1 MEIFIAASD
10 KLIAVHC
17 IALLTL
23 AEGLESSIRCDHEK
37 LSESFPAA
45 LSSHNAFRFFVA
57 DFQEKTVFLYNF
69 TVASSLAVAC
79 YMREWRWIRFVRSAI
94 EEVTRIKFKYFSL
107 SKAADKNG
115 RKTPTS
121 NKVFYIVFY
130 QIFATH
136 LYSMRRKTRALQA
149 IKTKKNCDIKIFR
162 LGKIKKK

>member
-1 MEIFIAASD
+1 MLF
-10 KLIAVHC
+10 
-17 IALLTL
+17 IALLCWHLLKDLKAQFAVITK
-23 AEGLESSIRCDHEK
+23 SSRRVFRLHSHRTM
-37 LSESFPAA
+37 LSVF
-45 LSSHNAFRFFVA
+45 SSPTF
-57 DFQEKTVFLYNF
+57 KKKMVFLYNF

-130 QIFATH
+130 QIFVTH

-149 IKTKKNCDIKIFR
+149 IKAKKFVT
-162 LGKIKKK
+162 